1 MTLMTAYNQDI
12 QRYIEKPSTNR
23 TKTIIQEIKERAL
36 AEGLNFNRLFPANT
50 KRYKVLD
57 TVVYMASVGGICKIQ
72 SGKLA
77 EKVGAKVRTVK
88 DAVKNIKQLGCF
100 LVGGMAD
107 GHNKYVFVYKHH
119 PNYREILANVFFV
132 TENEV
137 ISHPTA
143 QQIAQRESA
152 ESIDMSVAERQ
163 KSSPIP
169 NYLSISKQEKEYI
182 QESIEKELQESQ
194 NQEHLEQK
202 RVQEYCTNPYQ
213 RMLYDFLKANFTNTR
228 IRENA
233 AIIALRAGSNMD
245 VKAYQ
250 VACKVMDAIDFK
262 LHIRTAMDSI
272 PAVFQKMY
280 TDRLKYGLTKT
291 RIHEPKQN
299 RDTSY
304 LYNWVDE

>member
-1 MTLMTAYNQDI
+1 MTAYNQDI

-23 TKTIIQEIKERAL
+23 TKTIIQAIKEQAL

-88 DAVKNIKQLGCF
+88 DAVKNIKQLDCF

-119 PNYREILANVFFV
+119 PNYQEILANVFFV
-132 TENEV
+132 DENEV
-137 ISHPTA
+137 TAHPTA

-152 ESIDMSVAERQ
+152 ASVDVTSIEGS
-163 KSSPIP
+163 KTHPIP

-182 QESIEKELQESQ
+182 RNSVEKELQGTKDNEQ
-194 NQEHLEQK
+194 QEQK

-213 RMLYDFLKANFTNTR
+213 KMLYDFLKSNFTNTR
-228 IRENA
+228 IREDA

-245 VKAYQ
+245 LKAYQ
-250 VACKVMDAIDFK
+250 VACKVMDNIDFK
-262 LHIRTAMDSI
+262 LHIQTEMTSI

-280 TDRLKYGLTKT
+280 TDRLKYGITKT
-291 RIHEPKQN
+291 TVPKPQQK

-304 LYNWVDE
+304 LYNWLNE